1 VKDWL
6 GNGAKIV
13 VLDIETFPNLVY
25 TWGLYEQNVSIN
37 QIVRDWSIASITWKW
52 LGDPKCHY
60 IDCSKDPLD
69 DSLLLAKIWE
79 VLDQADIV
87 VGQNSNHF
95 DLRKINAR
103 LIESGYPPPSP
114 YRQID
119 TKVEAKRVAMF
130 TSNRLEWLSQHLSTI
145 PKDKHKEFPGF
156 ELWSE
161 CLAGNPKAW
170 AAMKKYNP
178 TDVLATEQV
187 YIRLRPWMKTHPNIG
202 LFNADQ
208 SKPSCPKCA
217 SDNVQKRGVWRAA
230 AGIYPRYRCMDC
242 NTWCRGRYTQN
253 TISERRNA
261 LSN

>member
-25 TWGLYEQNVSIN
+25 TWGLYEQNVAIN
-37 QIVRDWSIASITWKW
+37 QIVRDWSIAAVCWKW
-52 LGDPKCHY
+52 MDEEKCHY

-69 DSLLLAKIWE
+69 DSLLLAKVWE

-103 LIESGYPPPSP
+103 LIECGYPPPSP

-119 TKVEAKRVAMF
+119 TKVEAKKVAMF
-130 TSNRLEWLSQHLSTI
+130 TSNKLEWLSAHLSET
-145 PKDKHKEFPGF
+145 PKDKHKDFPGF

-161 CLAGNPKAW
+161 CLAGNQRAW
-170 AAMKKYNP
+170 ASMKRYNP

-187 YIRLRPWMKTHPNIG
+187 YLKLRPWMKTHPNIG
-202 LFNADQ
+202 MFNADQ
-208 SKPSCPKCA
+208 TIPACPKCG
-217 SDNVQKRGVWRAA
+217 SNNVHSRGVWRGAS
-230 AGIYPRYRCMDC
+230 GVYRRYQC
-242 NTWCRGRYTQN
+242 NECRGWCRGRYTQN
-253 TISERRNA
+253 TIAERRNA
-261 LSN
+261 LAN